1 MNIKFIFKCVAGF
14 IKIILTTL
22 VASFIIFFVIYLFE
36 DNSLLKA
43 FGNNVARAYFEW
55 LGKFLQLD
63 WGWVI
68 GSNMK
73 IVPYSYNDQSIGVI
87 NYLLRTLSYGAAGI
101 ILALAI
107 SSIFTF
113 LAVFY
118 YSIPSRLL
126 LKILSYISGLHI
138 IILCFFIKIVLGHS
152 EGFHILVIV
161 AIALGSNMFSD
172 IYYYQLDQFSRLL
185 EQDFI
190 TAARAWGDSVWKH
203 ARRSVGLGLLTQWNA
218 LVSTIFTSTII
229 IEYYFK
235 VDGIGYALKK
245 YLIKPNLSQ
254 PDLPVES
261 LFFMAISFTVIFIVL
276 ILNTVKNKI
285 YIKFSTSG
293 NNK

>member
-1 MNIKFIFKCVAGF
+1 MNRKIILRCVAGVV
-14 IKIILTTL
+14 KIIFTTV

-36 DNSLLKA
+36 DNSQLKK
-43 FGNNVARAYFEW
+43 FGNNIAIAYYNW
-55 LGKFLQLD
+55 LVKFLQLD
-63 WGWVI
+63 WGRVD

-101 ILALAI
+101 FLALTI
-107 SSIFTF
+107 SSFFTF
-113 LAVFY
+113 FAVFF

-152 EGFHILVIV
+152 EGFHILVIF

-172 IYYYQLDQFSRLL
+172 IYYYQLDQFSKLL

-235 VDGIGYALKK
+235 VDGIGHALHK
-245 YLIKPNLSQ
+245 YLIEPNLSY

-276 ILNTVKNKI
+276 MLNTIKNEI
-285 YIKFSTSG
+285 YLKFSTSG

>member
-1 MNIKFIFKCVAGF
+1 MKFIFKCVAGF

>member
-1 MNIKFIFKCVAGF
+1 MNRKIILRCVAGF
-14 IKIILTTL
+14 VKIILTTL
-22 VASFIIFFVIYLFE
+22 VASFVIFFIIYQFE

-101 ILALAI
+101 ILALGI

-113 LAVFY
+113 FAVFF